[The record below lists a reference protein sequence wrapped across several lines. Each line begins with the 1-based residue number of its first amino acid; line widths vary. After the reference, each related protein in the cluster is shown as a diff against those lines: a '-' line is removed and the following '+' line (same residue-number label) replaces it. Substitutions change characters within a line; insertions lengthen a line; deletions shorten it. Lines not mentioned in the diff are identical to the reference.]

1 MTYTHIS
8 FFGLIIY
15 QALILLLLATYRSI
29 KVFQK
34 QIPEG
39 GFAADGSGTSPFGKR
54 IVRVHANGYENIP
67 FFLGVFLYSFA
78 MGLAEQISQLAMII
92 LYARIGQGLIHL
104 YSTEFKFI
112 MLRFTAFVIQIL
124 AMLLCIVKLLQ

>member
-1 MTYTHIS
+1 MTYTHVS

-15 QALILLLLATYRSI
+15 QALSLLLLASYRSV

-34 QIPEG
+34 QIPKG
-39 GFAADGSGTSPFGKR
+39 GFAPDGSGTTPLGQR

-67 FFLGVFLYSFA
+67 FFLAVFLYSFYTGRA
-78 MGLAEQISQLAMII
+78 DQIANFAMII
-92 LYARIGQGLIHL
+92 LCSRIAQGLIHL

-112 MLRFTAFVIQIL
+112 MLRFSVFFIQIL
-124 AMLLCIVKLLQ
+124 ALLLCIQKLVK

>member
-8 FFGLIIY
+8 FFGLIFY
-15 QALILLLLATYRSI
+15 QALTLLLLASYRSV

-34 QIPEG
+34 QIPKG
-39 GFAADGSGTSPFGKR
+39 GFAPDGSGTTPFGQR

-67 FFLGVFLYSFA
+67 FFLAVFLYSFYTGRA
-78 MGLAEQISQLAMII
+78 DQISNFAMII
-92 LYARIGQGLIHL
+92 LCSRIAQGLIHL

-112 MLRFTAFVIQIL
+112 MLRFSAFVIQIL
-124 AMLLCIVKLLQ
+124 AILLCIAKLIE